1 MICLVI
7 GASEESVYAI
17 ELARKMGHYV
27 IAFDGN
33 KDAAGLKYANES
45 HVVDIRNVEN
55 IYEKIGDRKPD
66 MILPTPIGRILIIS
80 GQVNDH
86 YALKGVSL
94 KATDNCTDKYEF
106 HNKMQKIGMRD
117 AQCIL
122 FKEISQ
128 ESEVKSYPM
137 ILKPRFGAGSR
148 GIFMI
153 DSEDELRKTAD
164 LLGDEFCKEDYI
176 LESLVDGE
184 EYGIDG
190 ACFDG
195 KTKIILLR
203 KKLMTPPPERQCT
216 GYISVKQNEL
226 TPEEWNR
233 LNMLMDAAVKTMEIE
248 NSVFHADILKNSE
261 GFFMIEMS
269 ARPSGHHL
277 HNLFT
282 PLATGVSVIEEYI
295 KFQSDAAYCI
305 EPHYIKKMMICYF
318 DFEDCI
324 VQSVPEKDYIISK
337 YPIIKWE
344 CAIKNHE
351 VLGKIPDGHSV
362 MGRGFFI
369 IEGNNDT
376 ELIECRQKI
385 LGEFEMQKLPDRN
398 IKAGI

>member
-33 KDAAGLKYANES
+33 KDAAGLKCADES
-45 HVVDIRNVEN
+45 HVVDIRNAEN
-55 IYEKIGDRKPD
+55 IYEKIGDRHPD
-66 MILPTPIGRILIIS
+66 MVLPTPIGRILVVS

-106 HNKMQKIGMRD
+106 HKKMQAIGMRD

-122 FKEISQ
+122 FKDISQ
-128 ESEVKSYPM
+128 ESEVRSYPM

-153 DSEDELRKTAD
+153 NNEPDLHKTAA
-164 LLGDEFCKEDYI
+164 LLGDELCREDYI

-190 ACFDG
+190 ACFNG
-195 KTKIILLR
+195 KTQIILLR
-203 KKLMTPPPERQCT
+203 KKLMTAPPERQCT
-216 GYISVKQNEL
+216 GYISVKENEL
-226 TPEEWNR
+226 KQEEWNK
-233 LNMLMDAAVKTMEIE
+233 LNVLMDTAVKTMEIE
-248 NSVFHADILKNSE
+248 NSVFHADILKNSD

-282 PLATGVSVIEEYI
+282 PLVTGVSVIEEYI

-318 DFEDCI
+318 DFEDC
-324 VQSVPEKDYIISK
+324 VVHSVPAKDYIMSK
-337 YPIIKWE
+337 YPVIKWE
-344 CAIKNHE
+344 CTIKNSD

-369 IEGNNDT
+369 IKGEDDS
-376 ELIECRQKI
+376 ELIECRQQI
-385 LGEFEMQKLPDRN
+385 LNEFMIEELH
-398 IKAGI
+398 I